1 MNKHNEYEDGGDL
14 DPLDLFNH
22 ILRTPKAQHLSIYEE
37 ALKNDRRIE
46 IMSAYQVSRGYTRIP
61 VAVQGCPDHEYIG
74 KISQAF
80 TELKGLV
87 MRGAF
92 TLDELESR
100 VYAQYGIVSDQSKL
114 KAGVISSDKQLA
126 KELEGIGKEEEI

>member
-1 MNKHNEYEDGGDL
+1 MNKYNEYEDGGDL
-14 DPLDLFNH
+14 DPLDL
-22 ILRTPKAQHLSIYEE
+22 LMGTPKAQPLSIYEE

-61 VAVQGCPDHEYIG
+61 VAVQGCPDYEYID